1 MLELLT
7 IRHAQASFDADDYDQ
22 LSSRGDIQAQRL
34 GEFLAADHGLGF
46 EVVVVG
52 AMNRH
57 QQTWT
62 AIERAYAAQSR
73 PLPEA
78 IIDPA
83 FNEFD
88 HGAVLSAFLKKYPEH
103 PATHRGRMP
112 DKTDRSGIAHFIM
125 SALQAW
131 SQGLL
136 EEELDEGWFA
146 FQRRVRQGLSA
157 LFAAHAGRERV
168 LLVSSG
174 GVIAQIAA
182 YALAVPDARL
192 IDFNVSLMNT
202 GMSTFQWRGATLHL
216 QNWNT
221 LPHLTGVDG
230 RTLHTFF

>member
-22 LSSRGDIQAQRL
+22 LSTRGELQAARL
-34 GEFLAADHGLGF
+34 GAFLAADHGLGF

-57 QQTWT
+57 QQTWA
-62 AIERAYAAQSR
+62 AIEQAYGAQSR

-103 PATHRGRMP
+103 PASHRGRMP
-112 DKTDRSGIAHFIM
+112 DKSDRSGIAQFIM

-136 EEELDEGWFA
+136 EDELDEGWFG
-146 FQRRVRQGLSA
+146 FQRRVRQGIA
-157 LFAAHAGRERV
+157 ELFKTHAGRERV
-168 LLVSSG
+168 MLVSSG
-174 GVIAQIAA
+174 GVIAQIAGH
-182 YALAVPDARL
+182 ALAVPDARL
-192 IDFNVSLMNT
+192 IDFNLSLMNT
-202 GMSTFQWRGATLHL
+202 GMSTFHWRGASLHL

-221 LPHLTGVDG
+221 LPHLVGVEG
-230 RTLHTFF
+230 RALHTYF